1 MKHNEYKYPI
11 MLATLMSAGVGRRKA
26 RRMIKHA
33 VFVNR
38 TSDSF
43 SASYD
48 TPCIAGFCIWAD
60 QGKYGKSWLEVNNAA
75 QSHR

>member
-1 MKHNEYKYPI
+1 MKRNEYKYPV
-11 MLATLMSAGVGRRKA
+11 MLATLIGAGIGRRKA

-48 TPCIAGFCIWAD
+48 TSCIAGFCIWAD
-60 QGKYGKSWLEVNNAA
+60 QGKYAMSWVGANDAK
-75 QSHR
+75 